1 MSKTID
7 LKNEGALALRNV
19 YQKHRNLFMEQASA
33 FSLSKAAPYF
43 GYIDVEI
50 YGLEKVCMFSN
61 NDDFVAK
68 EYFWKGSNAYEP
80 MSIRVWLSLAKSS
93 AVIFDIGAYTG
104 LYSLAAAILNR
115 KAKVYA
121 FEALDVVYS
130 RLLVNI
136 QVNSLG
142 NIKAYN
148 LAVSNEEGS
157 AEFNVYA
164 GDTVLSTGST
174 LVDGIKNK
182 ELFQKKHVRAARL
195 DDLVNELSVPR
206 LDLMKIDTEGA
217 EHLVIQGGQG
227 ALKKHTPDIILE
239 VLGGARV
246 DQINSVL
253 SGIGYRFYHI
263 DEAAMSIR
271 QIDSITS
278 SVNPDNL
285 NTLVTMK
292 SPEEINQLITGVP

>member
-1 MSKTID
+1 
-7 LKNEGALALRNV
+7 
-19 YQKHRNLFMEQASA
+19 MEQASA

>member
-1 MSKTID
+1 MSKAID
-7 LKNEGALALRNV
+7 FKNEDALAIRNV
-19 YQKHRNLFMEQASA
+19 YQKYRNLFVEQTSA
-33 FSLSKAAPYF
+33 FSLSKVAPYF

-50 YGLEKVCMFSN
+50 SGLENFCMFSN

-68 EYFWKGSNAYEP
+68 EYFWKGTNAYEP
-80 MSIRVWLSLAKSS
+80 MSIKVWLSLAKSS
-93 AVIFDIGAYTG
+93 AVIFDIGSYTG
-104 LYSLAAAILNR
+104 LYSLAAATQNR

-130 RLLVNI
+130 RLLANI
-136 QVNSLG
+136 QVNNLG
-142 NIKAYN
+142 NMKAYH

-174 LVDGIKNK
+174 LVDEIKNR
-182 ELFQKKHVRAARL
+182 ERFQTKHVRAARL

-217 EHLVIQGGQG
+217 EHLVIQGGQD
-227 ALKKHTPDIILE
+227 ALKKHTPDIICE
-239 VLGGARV
+239 VLGGARA

-253 SGIGYRFYHI
+253 SEIGYHFFRI

-271 QIDSITS
+271 QIDSIS
-278 SVNPDNL
+278 SCANPDNL

-292 SPEEINQLITGVP
+292 SPEKINQLITGVP